1 MVSSQVKEPKSAPKM
16 TLNTRAFMSASS
28 YCKKSSKIGQ
38 NLEVIAQSDLRSTRA
53 LDASASITNPSTHLD
68 DARLLVVSMIL
79 LFRNVLDRAD
89 DQQPILDLISQ
100 TKLFE
105 H

>member
-1 MVSSQVKEPKSAPKM
+1 MM
-16 TLNTRAFMSASS
+16 LNTRAFMLANS
-28 YCKKSSKIGQ
+28 YCKELSKTGRH
-38 NLEVIAQSDLRSTRA
+38 LELNVQSDRRSTRA